1 MHVHMCTIG
10 ITVRS
15 SKMKQYRYIPG
26 IVKNIDSTMLWSPPD
41 RIMLLYRNV
50 TAGSLQSTT
59 HSPSSI
65 VIRYSQS
72 IDLTMLAILGR
83 NIVHTKTQVP
93 IFSYQC

>member
-1 MHVHMCTIG
+1 MHNRYNMHVHMCTIG

-72 IDLTMLAILGR
+72 IDLTTGIAG
-83 NIVHTKTQVP
+83 K
-93 IFSYQC
+93 C